1 MADTI
6 ALLGLFLFWAS
17 ACFMPV
23 ALIRAIV
30 NRGGAQTWS
39 IAALLTFGMAFMG
52 YTRAV
57 AMGSAAEAFAW
68 SISWAMP
75 VGLAVFARS
84 APDAL
89 ERGLD
94 KWVGIGAVVSFILV
108 LPIMPVFFHWAANLI
123 WGP

>member
-1 MADTI
+1 
-6 ALLGLFLFWAS
+6 
-17 ACFMPV
+17 MPV

-108 LPIMPVFFHWAANLI
+108 LPKRRASFTGAGNTTG
-123 WGP
+123 GP